1 MRADAIRPCVALTAG
16 IECSSHVRCITFPL
30 LTLPPPMQ
38 GHNHCQMSRIWF
50 PKYLLRSPQL
60 HSIRDAESST
70 MLSHLNPTLRRTG
83 LLVMCISDRNQVR
96 ASTLFRRSVLSRRQY
111 RLLPRPCARAMHR
124 CLAALTAGSWTI
136 QWCHTQVEDAS
147 PTRRWTALAWYV
159 VAERSRHLDIIIL
172 QSADP

>member
-1 MRADAIRPCVALTAG
+1 
-16 IECSSHVRCITFPL
+16 
-30 LTLPPPMQ
+30 MQ

-147 PTRRWTALAWYV
+147 PTRISLSCKARIRRPVTAVSTDTKPHKGTLHPSQPQIA
-159 VAERSRHLDIIIL
+159 LDVTIASVSMI
-172 QSADP
+172 S